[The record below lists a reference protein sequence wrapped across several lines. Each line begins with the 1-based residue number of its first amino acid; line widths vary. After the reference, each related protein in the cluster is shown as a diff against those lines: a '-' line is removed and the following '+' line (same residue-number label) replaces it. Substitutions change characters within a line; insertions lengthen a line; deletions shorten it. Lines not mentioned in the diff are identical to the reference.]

1 LAERNN
7 EQWIQDLRQA
17 GPAQESALDD
27 LLTLLVRGL
36 GYALSK
42 YKNVTQAD
50 LQDFAQDATLKIL
63 DALDSFRGES
73 RFTTWATKIAVHTAF
88 TELRRR
94 RWRDVSLDAITTP
107 PDEQDS
113 PAFFVP
119 STLADPSTGSE
130 QRVMQNQ
137 VLEAMRDV
145 IASELTDRQRKAL
158 VAARLQGMSLAEVAK
173 QMGTNKNALYKLLF
187 DARQKLKEGML
198 ALGLTP
204 DDIRA
209 AFDL

>member
-7 EQWIQDLRQA
+7 KEWIQDLRQA

-27 LLTLLVRGL
+27 LHTLLVRGL

-42 YKNVTQAD
+42 YKSVTPAD
-50 LQDFAQDATLKIL
+50 LHDFAQDATLKIL
-63 DALDSFRGES
+63 DGLDSFRGES

-94 RWRDVSLDAITTP
+94 RWRDVSLDQITSP

-119 STLADPSTGSE
+119 HTLADPSIGSE

-137 VLEAMRDV
+137 VLEAMRNV
-145 IASELTDRQRKAL
+145 IATQLTDRQRKAL
-158 VAARLQGMSLAEVAK
+158 VAARLQGMSLEEVAK
-173 QMGTNKNALYKLLF
+173 QMDTNKNALYKLLF

-198 ALGLTP
+198 ALGLSP
-204 DDIRA
+204 EDILA
-209 AFDL
+209 AFEL